1 MLTKNSNVNY
11 YWPKNPN
18 FELKN
23 QNVDQKTKMS
33 TIIDKKTQISSLKNQ
48 NVDQKTKMSTIID
61 KKKPQISSLKTK
73 M

>member
-1 MLTKNSNVNY
+1 
-11 YWPKNPN
+11 
-18 FELKN
+18 
-23 QNVDQKTKMS
+23 MS